1 MKYSTKD
8 LKTLWTYNW
17 NEGNEQS
24 WQRTDLGFQVPFAT
38 ITGGIFEPGFT
49 DCFMRM
55 LAAYLAER
63 EGKLESRL
71 GCVTLSEVVDSHR
84 LFEAAIKSHEQGIA
98 IQIDNI

>member
-1 MKYSTKD
+1 M
-8 LKTLWTYNW
+8 
-17 NEGNEQS
+17 Q
-24 WQRTDLGFQVPFAT
+24 
-38 ITGGIFEPGFT
+38 
-49 DCFMRM
+49 M

-98 IQIDNI
+98 IRIDNI